1 MVCVC
6 VCVCERE
13 RERERKRERR
23 RLTAGVLTVREG
35 EGEEV
40 AVQHFLK
47 DLRALCID
55 IFLLFENTIACCALK
70 LAEGR

>member
-1 MVCVC
+1 MGLEVMG
-6 VCVCERE
+6 
-13 RERERKRERR
+13 
-23 RLTAGVLTVREG
+23 AGEG
-35 EGEEV
+35 EREEV

-55 IFLLFENTIACCALK
+55 IFLLFENKIACCALK